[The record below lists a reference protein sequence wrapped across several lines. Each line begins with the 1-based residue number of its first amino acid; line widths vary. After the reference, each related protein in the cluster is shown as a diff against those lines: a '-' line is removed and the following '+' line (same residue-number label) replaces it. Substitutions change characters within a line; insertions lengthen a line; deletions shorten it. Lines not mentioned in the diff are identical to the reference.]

1 LAGGAAIAKIPLKQ
15 FKCIIR
21 KTVGQ
26 FRKATAKGKIYWPEF
41 YAELTMPTPGGGNVL
56 AKAAAPQAFSDMA
69 ATRNPNPDDSF
80 YQPADA
86 FFAANTKIGL
96 TYDDITLATLYSEIL
111 PRNTQLDTIL
121 ADGLQLNIPAISAD
135 MDTVTESRMAIAM
148 ALNGGLGL
156 IHYNMPERDQLSQ
169 VSRVKYH
176 VQGLI
181 QDPIKVLPDQ
191 LIGDVLALI
200 EQKKFG
206 FSTFPVV
213 DEKGRLVGLLSGHVV
228 KPRYAAKKVIEAL
241 TPRKQVHT
249 ITKKELGKDPIARA
263 DKFFTEHLG
272 IHKLL
277 VVDDDDHLHGLI
289 TMSDVERITQ
299 ERKAQ
304 FKPARDAQF
313 RLVCGAAVSATRN
326 AFGELDRAR
335 ILTHVG
341 GLVERGVDV
350 VAVSTAHGH
359 SKGVGDTVKVL
370 RDAFPKLPIIAGNV
384 TSAAGVE
391 YLADCGANAIK
402 VGQGPGSICT
412 TRIVAGVGIPQMTAL
427 YVCSRA
433 AARKKVSIL
442 ADGGITKSGD
452 IVKALTLS
460 QAVICGGMF
469 AGCTE
474 APGEV
479 MEIGGKIYKQYRG
492 MGSIA
497 AMKVGS
503 AARYGHEKADATRKL
518 AAEGIEALK
527 ESVGPVDRVLA
538 QLIGGIQSGMGYL
551 GAANLAQ
558 LREKARYIRVSPAG
572 QREAAP
578 HDVVEL
584 KTGN

>member
-1 LAGGAAIAKIPLKQ
+1 MTTSRWPR
-15 FKCIIR
+15 CI
-21 KTVGQ
+21 
-26 FRKATAKGKIYWPEF
+26 
-41 YAELTMPTPGGGNVL
+41 
-56 AKAAAPQAFSDMA
+56 
-69 ATRNPNPDDSF
+69 
-80 YQPADA
+80 
-86 FFAANTKIGL
+86 
-96 TYDDITLATLYSEIL
+96 SEIL
-111 PRNTQLDTIL
+111 PRDTHLDTPL
-121 ADGLQLNIPAISAD
+121 AEHLHLHIPVISAD

-156 IHYNMPERDQLSQ
+156 IHYNMPERQQLSE
-169 VSRVKYH
+169 VSRVKNH
-176 VQGLI
+176 VHGLI
-181 QDPIKVLPDQ
+181 QEPIKVSPEQ

-200 EQKKFG
+200 EQKRFG

-213 DEKGRLVGLLSGHVV
+213 DAKGRLVGLLSGHVV
-228 KPRYAAKKVIEAL
+228 KPRYAAKKVSEAL
-241 TPRKQVHT
+241 TPRAQVQT
-249 ITKKELGKDPIARA
+249 ISKKELGRDPIARA
-263 DKFFTEHLG
+263 DKFFTEHIG

-304 FKPARDAQF
+304 FKPARDAHHH
-313 RLVCGAAVSATRN
+313 LICGAAVSATRN
-326 AFGELDRAR
+326 AFGELDRER
-335 ILTHVG
+335 ILNHVG
-341 GLVERGVDV
+341 GLVERGADV
-350 VAVSTAHGH
+350 IAVSTAHGH

-427 YVCSRA
+427 YACSRA
-433 AARKKVSIL
+433 AARKNVSIL

-452 IVKALTLS
+452 IVKALTLA
-460 QAVICGGMF
+460 QAVICGGHF
-469 AGCTE
+469 RRLQRGAGRSRGNQRQTLQ
-474 APGEV
+474 AIPRHGQPGGDE
-479 MEIGGKIYKQYRG
+479 GRLRRRATATKKIRRRR
-492 MGSIA
+492 S
-497 AMKVGS
+497 
-503 AARYGHEKADATRKL
+503 R
-518 AAEGIEALK
+518 AEGIEALK
-527 ESVGPVDRVLA
+527 EACGSVDRVLA

-551 GAANLAQ
+551 GAKNLEQ
-558 LREKARYIRVSPAG
+558 LRQKARYIRVSPAG